1 MERNGSAALRG
12 WRVGGSRLL
21 WCMAR
26 PSSWSGL
33 WGSVTVQVLQARA
46 QPLPAK
52 PCSAVK
58 REVRPINT
66 QPDCLLCVRT
76 FNSNTNTNC
85 WWSAGS
91 FTVRLNH
98 NVCFLPLNERYSES
112 NPRLRRP
119 SSEIASQKTPLVPA
133 ALEFHKYSAFT
144 PHPSLLSSSLRLCL
158 SLKVFV
164 VLLQKFSLHKSKQR
178 RVV

>member
-1 MERNGSAALRG
+1 
-12 WRVGGSRLL
+12 
-21 WCMAR
+21 MAR

-52 PCSAVK
+52 PCSTVK
-58 REVRPINT
+58 REVLPINI
-66 QPDCLLCVRT
+66 QPDRLLCVRT
-76 FNSNTNTNC
+76 FNSSTNTNC
-85 WWSAGS
+85 WWSAGT
-91 FTVRLNH
+91 FTVCLNQK
-98 NVCFLPLNERYSES
+98 VCFLPWNERYSES
-112 NPRLRRP
+112 NPQLRCP
-119 SSEIASQKTPLVPA
+119 SSEIAFQKTLLVPA

-144 PHPSLLSSSLRLCL
+144 SHPRSLSSSLRLCL